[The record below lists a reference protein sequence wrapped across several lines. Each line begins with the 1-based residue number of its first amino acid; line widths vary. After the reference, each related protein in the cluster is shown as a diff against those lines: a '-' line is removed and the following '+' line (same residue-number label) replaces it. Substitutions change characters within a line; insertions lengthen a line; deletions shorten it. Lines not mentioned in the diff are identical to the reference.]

1 MPNTIKDLQFLAKQ
15 ISKKVKLGDSVFLY
29 GDLGTGKTTFSQFL
43 IKEVFK
49 KNKKKSPQVTSPT
62 FNVAQYYPIDKK
74 KMIAHYDLYRLKKT
88 KDLEHIGIFELQDSV
103 ISLIEWPELIKKK
116 NKNRIEIKLKHSK
129 IENQRDVTIK
139 YFGRLKK

>member
-1 MPNTIKDLQFLAKQ
+1 MPSTIKDLQFLAKQ

-74 KMIAHYDLYRLKKT
+74 KMIAHYDLYRLKKK

>member
-1 MPNTIKDLQFLAKQ
+1 
-15 ISKKVKLGDSVFLY
+15 
-29 GDLGTGKTTFSQFL
+29 
-43 IKEVFK
+43 
-49 KNKKKSPQVTSPT
+49 
-62 FNVAQYYPIDKK
+62 
-74 KMIAHYDLYRLKKT
+74 MIAHYDLYRLKKT